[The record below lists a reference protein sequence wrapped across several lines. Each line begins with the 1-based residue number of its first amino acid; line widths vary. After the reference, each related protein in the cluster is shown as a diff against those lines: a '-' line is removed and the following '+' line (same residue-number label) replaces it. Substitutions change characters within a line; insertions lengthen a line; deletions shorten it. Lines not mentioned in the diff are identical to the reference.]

1 MTTDSIIVIL
11 LGLLAGLSISGL
23 LVAYGI
29 V

>member
-1 MTTDSIIVIL
+1 MTADTILVIL
-11 LGLLAGLSISGL
+11 LGLLAGLSIGGL